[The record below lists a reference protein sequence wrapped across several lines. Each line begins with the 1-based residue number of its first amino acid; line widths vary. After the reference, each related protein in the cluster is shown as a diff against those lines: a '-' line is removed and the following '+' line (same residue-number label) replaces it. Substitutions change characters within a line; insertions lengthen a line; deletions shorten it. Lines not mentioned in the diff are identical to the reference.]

1 MASKDN
7 VMAMMAAM
15 ATNYNKRNDWADAVW
30 GTWFTALKPY
40 SDDDVRRVARQVM
53 AERGRV
59 PTVAAFLE
67 CMKADPRTEKPK
79 GAAGCAACVGSGWR
93 EVVWHRWSEK
103 RLLVTSYAAG
113 CDCDKGRGFCMGAAR
128 HWADVVNEMRNDGST
143 EAVYATSAA
152 KPTLTLDERY
162 HPDTVARLR
171 GTRET
176 PQPGG

>member
-1 MASKDN
+1 MATKDN
-7 VMAMMAAM
+7 VIAMMAAM
-15 ATNYNKRNDWADAVW
+15 ATNYNKRDDWADSVW

-53 AERGRV
+53 AERGRL

-67 CMKADPRTEKPK
+67 CMKGDPRTATPK
-79 GAAGCAACVGSGWR
+79 GASGCAACMGTGWR
-93 EVVWHRWSEK
+93 EIVWHRWASK

-113 CDCDKGRGFCMGAAR
+113 CDCEKGRRYCMGAVR
-128 HWADVVNEMRNDGST
+128 HWSDVVAEMKHDPST
-143 EAVYATSAA
+143 EAVYSTSASHTA
-152 KPTLTLDERY
+152 LDTHERY

-171 GTRET
+171 DNGTT